1 MRQQLSNLTRP
12 LRRQT
17 RKDTSGRLQSH
28 GFVRAHS
35 NPFMNEVCVKAMV
48 LRDASNRS
56 AGLGAL
62 LDNMGLEGFGIGTA
76 LWLHGK
82 TLLKG

>member
-1 MRQQLSNLTRP
+1 
-12 LRRQT
+12 
-17 RKDTSGRLQSH
+17 
-28 GFVRAHS
+28 
-35 NPFMNEVCVKAMV
+35 MNEVRVKAMV

-62 LDNMGLEGFGIGTA
+62 LDNLGFEGFGIGTA

-82 TLLKG
+82 TRLKG

>member
-1 MRQQLSNLTRP
+1 
-12 LRRQT
+12 
-17 RKDTSGRLQSH
+17 
-28 GFVRAHS
+28 
-35 NPFMNEVCVKAMV
+35 MNEVRVKAMV

-76 LWLHGK
+76 FWLHGK
-82 TLLKG
+82 TRLKG